1 MKTVRHITLVL
12 VCLLLAAA
20 TTSGQAP
27 GSLAQVT
34 TSGQA
39 PGSLAQVTTSAQ
51 APGRAQDK
59 NLLRIGWGDPLF
71 EQLVFY
77 PAAGASDH
85 CYTGHIFADYRRS
98 LGKVVSVGAE
108 VDFLSVSWT
117 QDGRRTRNYD
127 LSVLPTVRFT
137 WLDREWVRLYSGLGA
152 GALFAW
158 NNSDAREVLPVFD
171 VNTIGIQVGKGH
183 WCGSVDLGFMAALK
197 NVNHIFMAGSR
208 LVSVGLNYR
217 W

>member
-1 MKTVRHITLVL
+1 MKTVRHITLAL

-39 PGSLAQVTTSAQ
+39 PGSLAQ

-59 NLLRIGWGDPLF
+59 NLLRLGWGDPLF